1 MSGDRGSVS
10 GVLVCW
16 SLDLGSTPD
25 RSLSFSFPLD
35 HLGLSILTTKLNT
48 SLPGHK
54 EYLTIYGMLV
64 DCRSGDTDVGK
75 LNMDFLSNESTLI
88 WCRESVGFN
97 ECLLKVK
104 NILEN

>member
-25 RSLSFSFPLD
+25 GSLSFSFPLD

-54 EYLTIYGMLV
+54 EYLTYMHNVLHENKANGGQLF
-64 DCRSGDTDVGK
+64 SG
-75 LNMDFLSNESTLI
+75 
-88 WCRESVGFN
+88 
-97 ECLLKVK
+97 
-104 NILEN
+104 